1 MPIPKRQGGRLGFWM
16 GLVLFVGVL
25 GSLRLSGVEPPICR
39 MAAVAALMAVWWITE
54 SVPLAATSLLPF
66 VLFPVLGLM
75 TSREIAPKYINST
88 IFLFLGG
95 FLIAL
100 AMERWNLHRRVALRT
115 LLAFGRSPALLVLG
129 FMCACGFLSAWIS
142 NTATAVAM
150 LPVGM
155 AVLTGLE
162 ERWGRD
168 KTGTLAT
175 CLMLGIA
182 YACSIGGLATLV
194 GTPPNLILKTIFEST
209 FPEAPRITF
218 AQWSLV
224 GAPLSLIMLFV
235 TWFVLTQWL
244 YRPDPTLRIDRD
256 LLKQQYAELGPM
268 QPEEK
273 AVATVFAVTALLWM
287 FRVDIRLGE
296 SVMPG
301 WSRLFNQPELI
312 DDGTVAIGM
321 ALLLF
326 LLPAREP
333 GERLLTAKVFGR
345 VPWGIILLFG
355 GGFALAAG
363 FKDSGLSTWLAETLF
378 RGVGSLP
385 ALGIV
390 LAICLSMTFLTELTS
405 NAASTQM
412 MLPILASVALAQS
425 IHPLLLM
432 IPATLSASMAFMVPV
447 ATPPNAIVFSSGWL
461 TVRQMARA
469 GIVLNLLGVGLTVI
483 AVYVVGTQV
492 FHIPPTGMPA
502 WATP

>member
-1 MPIPKRQGGRLGFWM
+1 MPLPTRQGGRTGFWA
-16 GLVLFVGVL
+16 GLALFIIVL
-25 GSLRLSGVEPPICR
+25 GSLRLAGVATPVCR

-75 TSREIAPKYINST
+75 TSGEIAPKYINST

-129 FMCACGFLSAWIS
+129 FMCACCFLSAWIS

-162 ERWGRD
+162 ERWGRE
-168 KTGTLAT
+168 KTATLAT

-224 GAPLSLIMLFV
+224 GAPLSLAMLFGA
-235 TWFVLTQWL
+235 WLILTKWL
-244 YRPDPTLRIDRD
+244 YRPDPTLRIDREM
-256 LLKQQYAELGPM
+256 LKQQYAELGPM

-296 SVMPG
+296 FALPG
-301 WSRLFNQPELI
+301 WSRLFNHPELI
-312 DDGTVAIGM
+312 DDGTVAIAM

-333 GERLLTAKVFGR
+333 GERLLTAKVFSR

-363 FKDSGLSTWLAETLF
+363 FKESGLSTWLAETLF
-378 RGVGSLP
+378 QGVGQLP

-390 LAICLSMTFLTELTS
+390 LAICLAMTFLTELTS

-469 GIVLNLLGVGLTVI
+469 GMVLNLLGVVLTVI
-483 AVYVVGTQV
+483 AVYVVGTHV
-492 FHIPPTGMPA
+492 FSIPPTGMPG
-502 WATP
+502 WARP